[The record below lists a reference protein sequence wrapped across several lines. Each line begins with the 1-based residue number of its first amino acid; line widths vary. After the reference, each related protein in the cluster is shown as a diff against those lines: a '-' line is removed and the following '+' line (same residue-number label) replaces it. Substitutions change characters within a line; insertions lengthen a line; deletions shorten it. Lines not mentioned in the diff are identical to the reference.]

1 MPAPQCDNRDNI
13 ALKIRFEIIYIYIY
27 ISTYEWSEGNLWKQ
41 NISFQHVGFTYRAQA
56 TRLGSQCPY
65 PLRSITNSVN
75 LYIYVSV
82 YVCICVHIYIHIC
95 MHIYVYM
102 CVYLCICLS
111 SSYIVTY
118 TCVYA
123 HAHAWASTHTHTH
136 THTTYLNIVLYVL
149 YYKQDLLWWQMKAR
163 PTYEYKHKHLEG
175 SLAACPFRKAIVLR
189 SSLRTLDSQ
198 PWALVGVFRARCW
211 AAFVSGPKIQSDM
224 LSSTHVI
231 LLPLSYQ
238 WAHIV
243 WQDGIVFCWAHD

>member
-1 MPAPQCDNRDNI
+1 VPAPQCDNRDNI

-65 PLRSITNSVN
+65 LLRSITNSVN

-82 YVCICVHIYIHIC
+82 YLCICVHIYIHIC

-136 THTTYLNIVLYVL
+136 THTPLTSILFSMFSITNRIFSDDSW
-149 YYKQDLLWWQMKAR
+149 KQD
-163 PTYEYKHKHLEG
+163 
-175 SLAACPFRKAIVLR
+175 
-189 SSLRTLDSQ
+189 Q
-198 PWALVGVFRARCW
+198 P
-211 AAFVSGPKIQSDM
+211 M
-224 LSSTHVI
+224 STSINI
-231 LLPLSYQ
+231 LKE
-238 WAHIV
+238 V
-243 WQDGIVFCWAHD
+243 WQHVHFAKQ